1 MQEEDKKLKNN
12 KNKEV
17 ESVVETKN
25 TKPKKETK
33 GNIQQHVATKE
44 NNAKNNLGDI
54 KIASEVLATVVSRI
68 VINIQGVAGLIAHS
82 KGGFGT
88 LLGVK
93 EIEEGIK
100 IDLID
105 DKNISA
111 YISVIVEYGTVI
123 IDLAKKIQSVVKNEL
138 ENNTGLNVKS
148 IDVNIMGIQMAKKNS
163 KLTKT
168 N

>member
-1 MQEEDKKLKNN
+1 MQEEDKGLKRKKDQNDEQITEN
-12 KNKEV
+12 KKNKKTE
-17 ESVVETKN
+17 EKSQDNITK
-25 TKPKKETK
+25 
-33 GNIQQHVATKE
+33 KE
-44 NNAKNNLGDI
+44 NNTVKNNLGEI
-54 KIASEVLATVVSRI
+54 KISPEVLAVVVSRI

-105 DKNISA
+105 EKNMSA

-123 IDLAKKIQSVVKNEL
+123 IDVAKKIQSVVKDEI
-138 ENNTGLNVKS
+138 ENNAGLTVKS

-163 KLTKT
+163 K

>member
-1 MQEEDKKLKNN
+1 MQEEDKWLKRKKDNN
-12 KNKEV
+12 DEQITENKKNKKTE
-17 ESVVETKN
+17 EKSQDNITK
-25 TKPKKETK
+25 
-33 GNIQQHVATKE
+33 KE
-44 NNAKNNLGDI
+44 NNTVKNNLGEI
-54 KIASEVLATVVSRI
+54 KISPEVLAVVVSRI

-105 DKNISA
+105 EKNMSA

-123 IDLAKKIQSVVKNEL
+123 IDVAKKIQSVVKDEI
-138 ENNTGLNVKS
+138 ENNAGLTVKS

-163 KLTKT
+163 K